1 LPVDIAAAVAGRM
14 TTSSSS
20 HWLNVGSGH
29 NSTVSTS
36 HVRQRP
42 SVAHWTQ
49 TVTHTYI
56 LHITHVMLD
65 NLASIRL
72 LATAPHGQY
81 VSLSLSHWREPAA
94 AAAATRRASSRT
106 TFTPSKTRYVRH
118 WRPVWGPQRRVCRWV
133 VSDCSLAGAPIVDHH
148 AHARQTDRQTL
159 AGQSSLSV

>member
-81 VSLSLSHWREPAA
+81 LSLSLSLSLKGAGG
-94 AAAATRRASSRT
+94 SS
-106 TFTPSKTRYVRH
+106 
-118 WRPVWGPQRRVCRWV
+118 
-133 VSDCSLAGAPIVDHH
+133 
-148 AHARQTDRQTL
+148 
-159 AGQSSLSV
+159 SSHETS